1 MLRSWIKI
9 PDSHSLIIRN
19 TDDPSGIHMDAVHIV
34 LVSFKCLN
42 TGTPEQEKEAI
53 NKLRDSFK
61 D

>member
-1 MLRSWIKI
+1 
-9 PDSHSLIIRN
+9 
-19 TDDPSGIHMDAVHIV
+19 MDAVHIV